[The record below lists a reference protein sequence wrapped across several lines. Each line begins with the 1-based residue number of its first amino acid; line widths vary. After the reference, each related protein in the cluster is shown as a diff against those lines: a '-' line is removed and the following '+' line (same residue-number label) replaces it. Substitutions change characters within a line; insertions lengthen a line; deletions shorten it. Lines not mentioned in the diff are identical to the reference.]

1 MLCFE
6 NSLSHR
12 VVTSVITINPH
23 HHQQP
28 QTQHPFDCRS
38 HVFLWQNFPTNLGL
52 VFLFIILKLA
62 LKIYNKTSTMVLTGE
77 GGSIASAC
85 QLSWEGWWTCSAGA
99 AGEGQEQGGE
109 RGVGHLGGQGVG
121 HHLQLS
127 QEHQS
132 SELFFGSSDS
142 ALLSQNDSNHGCAR
156 GEPPIQVLSITLLIW
171 AVTRTV
177 VGSPYGPL

>member
-6 NSLSHR
+6 NSFSH
-12 VVTSVITINPH
+12 TSVIIINPH
-23 HHQQP
+23 HLQQT
-28 QTQHPFDCRS
+28 QTQHPFYCRS
-38 HVFLWQNFPTNLGL
+38 HVFLWQNFPTNLDL

-77 GGSIASAC
+77 GGSIASAR